1 MIAVRNAVVRLL
13 KSRPFYGHLL
23 LGLRRR
29 NAAHGI
35 GITVNNGIPTLVIA
49 PEEFAAFSLLE
60 QEALLEHLLK
70 HLLHL
75 HPLRGRDCHGGTWD
89 LACDLAINP
98 SIQGL
103 PVGAVLPGRY
113 RLPEGWAAEEYYR
126 RIHQPFDTGN
136 LEGSGH
142 GNAAEDMGTHSQSG
156 AEESLPGREGSA
168 AIDDHQLWTEAESTP
183 LRLGEEVVRRLVEQ
197 AWKQSQGEIP
207 GELQALIE
215 RWLRP
220 ATIPWPQVLRQ
231 FVATA
236 GRSGRRSTWK
246 REHRRFVH
254 VTPGIRQERRL
265 HLLVA
270 IDVSDSTNQRPL
282 REAFARELLQMSKGR
297 DSRITV
303 LYSGSRIQKIE
314 TFSGQRQVAEVY
326 SGGGFTDL
334 RPVFDYARGMQPR
347 PAAIIYLTDGYGEA
361 PETAEF
367 PTLWVLTADGRKPAP
382 WGVELRLEE
391 QGKSG

>member
-1 MIAVRNAVVRLL
+1 MLAVQNAVVRLL

-29 NAAHGI
+29 VATTGI
-35 GITVNNGIPTLVIA
+35 GITINNGIPTLVVA
-49 PEEFAAFSLLE
+49 PDEFAAYSSTE

-75 HPLRGRDCHGGTWD
+75 HPLRGKDRHSGTWD
-89 LACDLAINP
+89 LCCDLAINP
-98 SIQGL
+98 TITGL
-103 PVGAVLPGRY
+103 PPGAILPGRY

-126 RIHQPFDTGN
+126 ELHLPFDTGN

-142 GNAAEDMGTHSQSG
+142 GNAAEDLGTHSEKG
-156 AEESLPGREGSA
+156 AEKVPTRDPSA
-168 AIDDHQLWTEAESTP
+168 AIDDHQLWSEAESTP
-183 LRLGEEVVRRLVEQ
+183 LRLGEEVVRRLVEL
-197 AWKQSQGEIP
+197 AWRQSQGEVP
-207 GELQALIE
+207 GELQALVE
-215 RWLRP
+215 SWLTLPR
-220 ATIPWPQVLRQ
+220 IPWPQILRQ

-236 GRSGRRSTWK
+236 GRTGRTTTWK
-246 REHRRFVH
+246 REHRRFAH
-254 VTPGIRQERRL
+254 VTPGIRCQRRL

-282 REAFARELLQMSKGR
+282 REAFARELLQISKGR

-303 LYSGSRIQKIE
+303 LYSGSRIQKID
-314 TFSGQRQVAEVY
+314 TFSGRQQVAEIY
-326 SGGGFTDL
+326 RGGGFTDL
-334 RPVFDYARGMQPR
+334 RPVFDYARTMTPR

-361 PETAEF
+361 PASAEF

-382 WGVELRLEE
+382 WGVELRLE
-391 QGKSG
+391 G